1 VNSLERLR
9 ENVKYSVYH
18 ICFFST
24 DQAEIWG
31 MSITSDITAWQ
42 KLA

>member
-1 VNSLERLR
+1 MNMNSELGKNVGEATVNSLERLR

-24 DQAEIWG
+24 DQAEI
-31 MSITSDITAWQ
+31 
-42 KLA
+42 